1 MLDILRGLVL
11 KRLLLNTEQ
20 SKDSIFFLREIISL
34 IKSEAKDQ
42 SDIQKIKT
50 SVCKKYSLER
60 MPKNS
65 EIFAAAADDEEREIV
80 RVYLQVK
87 PARTISGVAPVAVMT
102 SPHKCPHGKC
112 LPCPGGPEHPFGSP
126 QSYTGEEPAALRAR
140 QHEYDPYT
148 QVQAR
153 LRQFEELGHHIDK
166 AELIVMGGTITARD
180 PEYRD
185 WFMRSC
191 IRAMNEY
198 RGEDRGD
205 IFNFEELC
213 EENETAR
220 VRCVAATFETRPDWC
235 MKEHIDDMLG
245 LGVTKVEI
253 GVQQLDN
260 KILDYNRRGH
270 GVEATEE
277 ANRLLRDAGLKVGFH
292 VMPNLPSA
300 TIEDDKK
307 MFDLLFTDER
317 FCPDFL
323 KIYPT
328 LVTPGSEIEEL
339 WRSGQYDV
347 YDEDDLIDLVAY
359 GKSKL
364 PPYVRLQ
371 RVQRDIPSKL
381 ILRGSHFSNFRQLAK
396 ERLESTGGRCRCI
409 RCSEAGRNVISEPP
423 EIDTIRY
430 RCCGGDE
437 FFIRYVSGESLIGFI
452 RLRLPADPWREEI
465 IDSAL
470 VRELHVYG
478 AVVPIAEKAGPNEWQ
493 HRNFGDRLLKEA
505 ERVAVE
511 AGYKGVGIM
520 SGIGVRPY
528 YRKKGYNRS
537 GPYMV
542 KEL

>member
-1 MLDILRGLVL
+1 MPLELVP
-11 KRLLLNTEQ
+11 KRLLLNTKQ
-20 SKDSIFFLREIISL
+20 SEDSNLFLREIISRIL
-34 IKSEAKDQ
+34 SEARDQ
-42 SDIQKIKT
+42 SDVQRIKA
-50 SVCKKYSLER
+50 SVCRKYSLER
-60 MPKNS
+60 MPRNS
-65 EIFAAAADDEEREIV
+65 EVFAVSEPGEERE
-80 RVYLQVK
+80 RLRGFLQVK

-102 SPHKCPHGKC
+102 SPHPCPHGKC

-153 LRQFEELGHHIDK
+153 LRQFEELGHHVDK

-198 RGEDRGD
+198 GGEDRGD
-205 IFNFEELC
+205 IFSFEDLC
-213 EENETAR
+213 LENETAR
-220 VRCVAATFETRPDWC
+220 VRCIAATFETRPDWC
-235 MKEHIDDMLG
+235 LKEHIDDMLD
-245 LGVTKVEI
+245 LGVTKVEL
-253 GVQQLDN
+253 GVQQLDDTLLEY
-260 KILDYNRRGH
+260 IRRGH
-270 GVEATEE
+270 GVEATVE

-300 TIEDDKK
+300 TIEDDRR
-307 MFDLLFTDER
+307 MFELLFTDDR

-328 LVTPGSEIEEL
+328 LVTPGSEIEDL
-339 WRSGQYDV
+339 WKEGKYDV
-347 YDEDDLIDLVAY
+347 YDEDELIDLVAY

-371 RVQRDIPSKL
+371 RVQRDIPAKL
-381 ILRGSHFSNFRQLAK
+381 IVRGSHFSNFRQLAK
-396 ERLESTGGRCRCI
+396 ERLESKGGRCRCI
-409 RCSEAGRNVISEPP
+409 RCSEAGRNEITEPP
-423 EIDTIRY
+423 VIDTIRY

-452 RLRLPADPWREEI
+452 RLRFPADPWREEI
-465 IDSAL
+465 ASSAL

-478 AVVPIAEKAGPNEWQ
+478 SVVPISESAGPGEWQ
-493 HRNFGDRLLKEA
+493 HRNYGDSLLKEA
-505 ERVAVE
+505 ERVAAE
-511 AGYKGVGIM
+511 SGYDSVGIM

-528 YRKKGYNRS
+528 YRKKGYHRS

-542 KEL
+542 KGL